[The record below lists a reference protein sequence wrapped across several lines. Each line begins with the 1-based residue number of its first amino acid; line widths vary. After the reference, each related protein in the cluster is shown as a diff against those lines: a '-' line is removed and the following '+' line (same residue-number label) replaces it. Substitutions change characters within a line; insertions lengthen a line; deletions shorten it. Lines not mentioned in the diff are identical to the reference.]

1 MALAFLNDFQESQ
14 AHMEG
19 IHFLPAGTDGTDGP
33 ADAAGALVG
42 PGLLHRVRSSVL
54 NTGAY
59 LEKNDS
65 YHFFQKA
72 GGLFVTGPTN
82 TNVCDIQLLI
92 VM

>member
-1 MALAFLNDFQESQ
+1 MALSFLNDFQEAQ
-14 AHMEG
+14 DDMEG
-19 IHFLPAGTDGTDGP
+19 IHFLSAGTDGTDGP
-33 ADAAGALVG
+33 TDAAGALVG
-42 PGLLHRVRSSVL
+42 PGLLHRVRSSGL